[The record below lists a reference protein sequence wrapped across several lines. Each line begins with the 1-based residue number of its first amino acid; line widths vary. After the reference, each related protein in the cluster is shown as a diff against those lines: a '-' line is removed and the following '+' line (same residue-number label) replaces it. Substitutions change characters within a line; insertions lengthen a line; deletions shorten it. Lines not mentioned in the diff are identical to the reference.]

1 MTAIRII
8 PATDDDRGPPFPYE
22 VALRRLKAI
31 PGVTMSETDIP
42 AIVAAGTR
50 VGWPQSL
57 VDWHWESMRVG
68 GVYDFVS
75 PDDEG
80 LSGTL
85 WRDNIFFRF
94 TSQEHEQACLPR
106 IEELARE
113 LRCRVLRQ

>member
-1 MTAIRII
+1 MTAIRIL
-8 PATDDDRGPPFPYE
+8 PATDDDLGPPFPYDL
-22 VALRRLKAI
+22 ALRRLKAI

-57 VDWHWESMRVG
+57 VDWHWEAMRAG
-68 GVYDFVS
+68 GVYDFAS

-80 LSGTL
+80 LSCTL

-94 TSQEHEQACLPR
+94 TSQEHEQSCIPR

-113 LRCRVLRQ
+113 LGCRILRQ